1 MNAKQTIALNKA
13 PVLVVGAGIM
23 GAGIAQVAALAGH
36 PVQLFDLREGAAQNA
51 IAQLAKM
58 MASLV
63 SKNRLTAEMAAEALA
78 RITPAAS
85 LQEAR
90 GAGLVVEAVVENLDA
105 KRSLFKQLEDLLPA
119 TSVLATNTSSISI
132 TALAGGL
139 RHPQRVV
146 GMHFFNPVFQMKLV
160 EVVSGLQTDPAVANA
175 VFELASTWGKLAVH
189 AKSTPGFI
197 VNRIAR
203 PFYAEAWLLLQEQAA
218 SATVLD
224 ACIRAAGFRMG
235 PCELMD
241 MIGHDTNLAVT
252 QQVFEANY
260 FDKRYVPSLM
270 QREMVLGGLLGRKSG
285 QGFFAYPA
293 GALPVATQI
302 EEPEQALA
310 PTLLLPP
317 QTLVV
322 HGHGPWADALQ
333 ARLTK
338 EWSAQNTT
346 RIVVSRDTTSH
357 WCGLAVDGAQ
367 LRRCDG
373 PTATQ
378 TAAQTGVAQTAVF
391 DRLPSGTEP
400 GALAF
405 AVAEQAPSGW
415 AAQAAAWLA
424 LLGHQPKQVLD
435 LPGLVVTRTL
445 AMLVNEAADAVSQ
458 GVCTAAGANAAM
470 RLGVNYPQGPFEWLA
485 GWSASG
491 VVAVLDALDH
501 HHRGERYRANAAL
514 RRQAAVEE
522 MGPAVTAQ
530 MSEKAELIEPS
541 TP

>member
-1 MNAKQTIALNKA
+1 MNTHSSANQHLSLNGV
-13 PVLVVGAGIM
+13 PLLVVGAGIM

-36 PVQLFDLREGAAQNA
+36 PVRLFDLREGAAQNA
-51 IAQLAKM
+51 IAQLGKVM
-58 MASLV
+58 SSLV
-63 SKNRLTAEMAAEALA
+63 AKGRLTAELAAAALG
-78 RITPAAS
+78 RITPAAT
-85 LQEAR
+85 LQDAQD
-90 GAGLVVEAVVENLDA
+90 AALVVEAVVENLEA
-105 KRSLFKQLEDLLPA
+105 KRSLFRQLEDLLPA
-119 TSVLATNTSSISI
+119 TAVLATNTSSISI
-132 TALAGGL
+132 TAIAGGL

-203 PFYAEAWLLLQEQAA
+203 PFYAEAWLLLQELV
-218 SATVLD
+218 ATPAVLD
-224 ACIRAAGFRMG
+224 ACLRAAGFRMG

-260 FDKRYVPSLM
+260 FDKRYVPSLL

-285 QGFFAYPA
+285 QGFYTHTGGSPA
-293 GALPVATQI
+293 TATGV
-302 EEPEQALA
+302 PTSVPPRTLDAAQALA

-317 QTLVV
+317 QSLVV
-322 HGHGPWADALQ
+322 HGQGPWVDALQ
-333 ARLTK
+333 ARLTSK
-338 EWSAQNTT
+338 WSEQNTT
-346 RIVVSRDTTSH
+346 RIVVSRDTTSG

-367 LRRCDG
+367 LRRCQG
-373 PTATQ
+373 PTATD
-378 TAAQTGVAQTAVF
+378 TATQTGVAQTAVF
-391 DRLPSGTEP
+391 DRLPSQTEP
-400 GALAF
+400 ATLAF

-415 AAQAAAWLA
+415 ATQAAAWLA
-424 LLGHQPKQVLD
+424 LLGHQPVRVLD
-435 LPGLVVTRTL
+435 VPGLVVTRTL
-445 AMLVNEAADAVSQ
+445 AMLINEAADAVSQ

-501 HHRGERYRANAAL
+501 HHRGERYRANLSL
-514 RRQAAVEE
+514 RRQAAAE
-522 MGPAVTAQ
+522 PAT
-530 MSEKAELIEPS
+530 